1 MKNHRKEEH
10 DKSLHNRRI
19 KQNLV
24 DINFDDDSDDDMKW
38 NRSLHDEEALEE
50 NVVETSN
57 SKRKR
62 KTMTKSDHVKK
73 PKPDHNCP
81 NCCKSF

>member
-24 DINFDDDSDDDMKW
+24 AINFDDDSDDDLEW
-38 NRSLHDEEALEE
+38 SPILDDEGGHI
-50 NVVETSN
+50 VDSRMYIWST
-57 SKRKR
+57 
-62 KTMTKSDHVKK
+62 
-73 PKPDHNCP
+73 PDVII
-81 NCCKSF
+81 

>member
-24 DINFDDDSDDDMKW
+24 AINFDDDSDDYFEW
-38 NRSLHDEEALEE
+38 SPSLHDEEVLEE
-50 NVVETSN
+50 NVVQSSN

-62 KTMTKSDHVKK
+62 KTTTNSQPVKK
-73 PKPDHNCP
+73 PKPDHNFP
-81 NCCKSF
+81 FEKHL